1 MLVYYMFKFLRLWG
15 VFASLTLLF
24 SILVSLSC
32 NNIFKIS
39 GKNAKQLLIPGY
51 NLMNLLDIVKMNR
64 MNFILFIL
72 PVVNVLLI
80 LIILYRLSIVFH
92 TNKFFAFGLILL
104 PIIFLPMLNF
114 SNKLDNRS
122 KEEIDKEEYKK
133 SSYNMLTEEEL
144 KNLNSGEEEK
154 KVDNVFK
161 KSMPIKEEV
170 PVFKANKIKY
180 DSILLNDDKKEVKEV
195 KKAEVDKIN
204 DKPESESDQI
214 EIVEL

>member
-15 VFASLTLLF
+15 VFASVTLLF

-32 NNIFKIS
+32 NNIYKVS

-144 KNLNSGEEEK
+144 KSLNSGEEEEK
-154 KVDNVFK
+154 IDNVFK
-161 KSMPIKEEV
+161 KVMPIKEEV

-195 KKAEVDKIN
+195 KKAELDKIN
-204 DKPESESDQI
+204 DKPESESEQI

>member
-32 NNIFKIS
+32 NNIYKVS

-144 KNLNSGEEEK
+144 KSLNSGEEEK

-180 DSILLNDDKKEVKEV
+180 DSILLSDDKKEVKDV
-195 KKAEVDKIN
+195 KNVEIDKIN
-204 DKPESESDQI
+204 DKLENESEQI

>member
-32 NNIFKIS
+32 NNIYKVS

-144 KNLNSGEEEK
+144 KSLNSGEEEK

-161 KSMPIKEEV
+161 KSMPIKEEA

-180 DSILLNDDKKEVKEV
+180 DSILLSDDKKEVKDV
-195 KKAEVDKIN
+195 KNVEIDKIN
-204 DKPESESDQI
+204 DKLENESEQI

>member
-1 MLVYYMFKFLRLWG
+1 MLIYYMFKFLRLWG
-15 VFASLTLLF
+15 VFASITLLF

-32 NNIFKIS
+32 NNIYKVS
-39 GKNAKQLLIPGY
+39 GKNVKQLLIPGY

-64 MNFILFIL
+64 MNFILFLL

-133 SSYNMLTEEEL
+133 SSYNMLTEGEL
-144 KNLNSGEEEK
+144 KSLNSGEEEE

-161 KSMPIKEEV
+161 KVMPIKEEV

-204 DKPESESDQI
+204 DKPESESEQI